1 MLSQATAYAAAA
13 LSRLARAGGQSLLV
27 KAIADDCGIP
37 HAYLAKII
45 NTLARKGLV
54 STQRGIGGGVALARP
69 PAAVTLHD
77 VCTALDDPIIQCR
90 CLLAEVGCDD
100 ERACPAHAFWKPQRE
115 QTIAYL
121 RRTTLAELA
130 AFAERRRA
138 TATPARRRQPRR

>member
-1 MLSQATAYAAAA
+1 MPDTLAPAVAPPHPVAAPAPA
-13 LSRLARAGGQSLLV
+13 PNETDAKTRAGNYFVSNY
-27 KAIADDCGIP
+27 P
-37 HAYLAKII
+37 PYAYWRAEAVPEALA
-45 NTLARKGLV
+45 
-54 STQRGIGGGVALARP
+54 ALARP